1 MLIRIDPADPR
12 PLYEQIGRRVRAA
25 IGDGS
30 LAGGD
35 RLPPARELA
44 EGIGVNVHTVLKA
57 YAELRDA
64 GLIELRPRRGAIV
77 AATAPTAPPRQ
88 QLTALARGFVA
99 QAREHGLS
107 PAEIVD
113 LIAGQL

>member
-12 PLYEQIGRRVRAA
+12 PLYQQIELQVRSA

-30 LAGGD
+30 LTPGG

-44 EGIGVNVHTVLKA
+44 EDIGVNVHTVLRA
-57 YAELRDA
+57 YGALRDA
-64 GLIELRPRRGAIV
+64 GLLELRPRRGAV
-77 AATAPTAPPRQ
+77 VTSAAPPRQ
-88 QLTALARGFVA
+88 QLAALAKGLIE

-107 PAEIVD
+107 AAEIVD
-113 LIAGQL
+113 LVAGEL

>member
-12 PLYEQIGRRVRAA
+12 PLYEQIELQVRSA

-30 LAGGD
+30 LPPGE

-44 EGIGVNVHTVLKA
+44 EDIGVNVHTVLRA
-57 YAELRDA
+57 YGSLRDA
-64 GLIELRPRRGAIV
+64 GLIELRPRRGAV
-77 AATAPTAPPRQ
+77 VSAASPPRQ
-88 QLTALARGFVA
+88 QLAAMARGFIE

-107 PAEIVD
+107 AAEIVD
-113 LIAGQL
+113 LIAGEL

>member
-12 PLYEQIGRRVRAA
+12 PLYEQIELQVRAA

-30 LAGGD
+30 LASGD
-35 RLPPARELA
+35 RLPPARELG
-44 EGIGVNVHTVLKA
+44 EDIGVNAHTVLKA

-64 GLIELRPRRGAIV
+64 GLIELRPRRGAV
-77 AATAPTAPPRQ
+77 VSAASPPRQ
-88 QLTALARGFVA
+88 HLAAIARGFIE

-107 PAEIVD
+107 HAEIVD
-113 LIAGQL
+113 LIREQL

>member
-1 MLIRIDPADPR
+1 MLIRIDPIDPR
-12 PLYEQIGRRVRAA
+12 PLHQQIELQVRSA

-30 LAGGD
+30 LAPGE

-44 EGIGVNVHTVLKA
+44 EDIGVNVHTVLHA
-57 YAELRDA
+57 YGSLRDA
-64 GLIELRPRRGAIV
+64 GLIELRPRRGAV
-77 AATAPTAPPRQ
+77 VSAAAPPRQ
-88 QLTALARGFVA
+88 QLAVMARGFIA

-113 LIAGQL
+113 LIAEEL

>member
-12 PLYEQIGRRVRAA
+12 PLHAQIELQVRSA

-30 LAGGD
+30 LPPGE

-44 EGIGVNVHTVLKA
+44 DDIGVNVHTVLKA
-57 YAELRDA
+57 YGSLRDA
-64 GLIELRPRRGAIV
+64 GLLELRPRRGAV
-77 AATAPTAPPRQ
+77 VTTAAPPRQ
-88 QLTALARGFVA
+88 QLTALARGLIE
-99 QAREHGLS
+99 QARQHGLS

-113 LIAGQL
+113 LVEGQL

>member
-12 PLYEQIGRRVRAA
+12 PLYEQIELQVRSA

-30 LAGGD
+30 LPPGE

-44 EGIGVNVHTVLKA
+44 EDVGVNVHTVLRA
-57 YAELRDA
+57 YGSLRDA
-64 GLIELRPRRGAIV
+64 GLLELRPRRGAV
-77 AATAPTAPPRQ
+77 VTSAAPPRQ
-88 QLTALARGFVA
+88 QLAALARGLIE

-107 PAEIVD
+107 AAEIVD
-113 LIAGQL
+113 LIAAEL

>member
-12 PLYEQIGRRVRAA
+12 PLYEQIELQVRSA

-30 LAGGD
+30 LRPGE

-44 EGIGVNVHTVLKA
+44 DDIGVNVHTVLKA
-57 YAELRDA
+57 YGSLRDA
-64 GLIELRPRRGAIV
+64 GLLELRPRRGAV
-77 AATAPTAPPRQ
+77 VTAAAPPRQ
-88 QLTALARGFVA
+88 QLTALARGLIA
-99 QAREHGLS
+99 QARQHGLS

-113 LIAGQL
+113 LVEGQL

>member
-1 MLIRIDPADPR
+1 MLIRIDPGDPR
-12 PLYEQIGRRVRAA
+12 PLYEQIELQVRSA

-30 LAGGD
+30 LVPGE

-44 EGIGVNVHTVLKA
+44 EDIGVNVHTVLRA
-57 YAELRDA
+57 YGSLRDA
-64 GLIELRPRRGAIV
+64 GLIELRPRRGAV
-77 AATAPTAPPRQ
+77 VSAASPPRQ
-88 QLTALARGFVA
+88 QLAAMARGLVH

-113 LIAGQL
+113 LITGEL